1 MNFCFINDAARAAP
15 TAPFAPLTAVLP
27 AILAPVTAPLLNA
40 AALLAAVLGEP
51 ASRPDTMDGICQQ
64 TKAQMPQVAITPVKE
79 YKSLVSI
86 CMVMLFNTCVV
97 TPKTACIAA
106 IFMPAAGMAPI
117 AFSDRK
123 EVYYSLQTE

>member
-1 MNFCFINDAARAAP
+1 MNLFFISDAARAAP

-40 AALLAAVLGEP
+40 AALLAAVLAVRLGEP
-51 ASRPDTMDGICQQ
+51 ASRPDTIEGICQQ

-79 YKSLVSI
+79 YKSLVST
-86 CMVMLFNTCVV
+86 CMVMLFSTCVV

-117 AFSDRK
+117 AFQIGK
-123 EVYYSLQTE
+123 MCIY